1 MPPTSDRLLADK
13 TLERLRAVSVA
24 TVTMQLLKRGL
35 RHTFIQGPQ
44 PLNPQHARFAAEAYT
59 LRTIPMREDLST
71 LEVLANPPNLLDE
84 QVHRHESPL
93 TDALFLLVSQVRR
106 GHNDVGGSCTVRT
119 RIWHS
124 DWKPRW
130 LIRCV
135 SAALLSFMDKQDPE
149 YPQRKAIEA
158 CPPGQ
163 VLVCDCRGVQRAGAL
178 GDILITRLMVR
189 GVAAFVT
196 DGPMRDA
203 AAVAAIEFPT
213 FCTGSAAPASLAA
226 HFAAAVQD
234 PIACGGVAVFPGDVL
249 VGDPDGVCVIP
260 RGIADDVARD
270 AGEQELMEEFILK
283 RVQDGAPVPGT
294 YPPNE
299 ATRAAFE
306 AWRRDRK

>member
-1 MPPTSDRLLADK
+1 MPPTSDKPLADD

-35 RHTFIQGPQ
+35 RHTFIQGAR
-44 PLNPQHARFAAEAYT
+44 PLNPQHACFAAEAYT
-59 LRTIPMREDLST
+59 LRTIPMREDLCT
-71 LEVLANPPNLLDE
+71 PEVLA
-84 QVHRHESPL
+84 
-93 TDALFLLVSQVRR
+93 
-106 GHNDVGGSCTVRT
+106 
-119 RIWHS
+119 
-124 DWKPRW
+124 
-130 LIRCV
+130 
-135 SAALLSFMDKQDPE
+135 DPE

-163 VLVCDCRGVQRAGAL
+163 VLVCDSRREQRAGML

-203 AAVAAIEFPT
+203 AAVAAIGFPT
-213 FCTGSAAPASLAA
+213 FCSGSAAPASLAA

-260 RGIADDVARD
+260 RGIADDVARA
-270 AGEQELMEEFILK
+270 AGEQEQIEAFILE
-283 RVQDGAPVPGT
+283 RIRHGAPVPGT

-299 ATRAAFE
+299 ATLAAFE
-306 AWRRDRK
+306 AWRRDHE

>member
-1 MPPTSDRLLADK
+1 MPPTSDMPLADD

-35 RHTFIQGPQ
+35 RHTFIQGARA
-44 PLNPQHARFAAEAYT
+44 LNPQHARFAGEAYT
-59 LRTIPMREDLST
+59 LRTIPMREDLCT
-71 LEVLANPPNLLDE
+71 PEVLA
-84 QVHRHESPL
+84 
-93 TDALFLLVSQVRR
+93 
-106 GHNDVGGSCTVRT
+106 
-119 RIWHS
+119 
-124 DWKPRW
+124 
-130 LIRCV
+130 
-135 SAALLSFMDKQDPE
+135 DPE

-158 CPPGQ
+158 CPPGR
-163 VLVCDCRGVQRAGAL
+163 VLVCDSRGEQRAGML

-189 GVAAFVT
+189 GVAAVVT

-203 AAVAAIEFPT
+203 AAVAAIAFPT

-260 RGIADDVARD
+260 RGMADDVAHA
-270 AGEQELMEEFILK
+270 AGEQERIEAFILE
-283 RVQDGAPVPGT
+283 RIRDGAPVPGT

-299 ATRAAFE
+299 ATLAAFE
-306 AWRRDRK
+306 AWRRERE

>member
-13 TLERLRAVSVA
+13 TLDRLRAVSVA

-35 RHTFIQGPQ
+35 RHTFIQGPR

-71 LEVLANPPNLLDE
+71 PEVLA
-84 QVHRHESPL
+84 
-93 TDALFLLVSQVRR
+93 
-106 GHNDVGGSCTVRT
+106 
-119 RIWHS
+119 
-124 DWKPRW
+124 
-130 LIRCV
+130 
-135 SAALLSFMDKQDPE
+135 DPE

-158 CPPGQ
+158 CPPGH
-163 VLVCDCRGVQRAGAL
+163 VLVCDCRGEQRAGAL

-226 HFAAAVQD
+226 HFAVAVQD
-234 PIACGGVAVFPGDVL
+234 PIACGGVAVFPGDVSRPRRRRARSDRL
-249 VGDPDGVCVIP
+249 PASRCSLATCWSAIRTVC
-260 RGIADDVARD
+260 AS
-270 AGEQELMEEFILK
+270 F
-283 RVQDGAPVPGT
+283 
-294 YPPNE
+294 
-299 ATRAAFE
+299 RAASPTTWP
-306 AWRRDRK
+306 ATPASRN